1 LSQTNAIEVKNL
13 VKTYGDVYALKNVD
27 LNIADGEYFVLL
39 GPSGG
44 GKTTLLR
51 SIGGFIRPDSGSV
64 DIKGKN
70 VDNLPPDKR
79 PTSMVFQG
87 FALFPHMSVSEN
99 IGYGLKIQS
108 IENNII
114 ENKVS
119 RMMDLV
125 GLTGLSKR
133 KPHELSGGQQQ
144 RVQLARAL
152 ILENDVLLLDEPLSA
167 LDAQLRK
174 DMCIEL
180 KRLQKTVG
188 ISFVHVT
195 HNQEEAMSVAD
206 RIAIIADGE
215 MIEQGTPKEIYSNPK
230 KKFTAE
236 FIGEKNI
243 FVLLLFVGFFYLL
256 FKSLDQIRDKTKN
269 FAQIF
274 SHTGFSLLLI
284 SILLN
289 SFSSREIVKNIQVG
303 ETFTLKNEKII
314 FKKIAIEKEK
324 NYESIVGFFEILDD
338 KNTIINL
345 QPEIRI
351 YNEPEMAT
359 SEASIKTTLF
369 KDRFITINIIKD
381 QNFFNVRYQHKP
393 FMIWIWIST
402 LIIMLGGFFAIF
414 RKSKEVNI

>member
-1 LSQTNAIEVKNL
+1 MSITNAIEVKNL

-99 IGYGLKIQS
+99 IGYGLKLQS
-108 IENNII
+108 IEKDTI
-114 ENKVS
+114 ETKVS

-215 MIEQGTPKEIYSNPK
+215 MIEQGTPKEIYSNPR

-243 FVLLLFVGFFYLL
+243 FNGKILEFTKEKIIVDIDGASIEVANNNYNISKNQNVSLSIKSESIQITKDKDTKPENQKNSIKGNVSEITFLGQFVRYLV
-256 FKSLDQIRDKTKN
+256 
-269 FAQIF
+269 
-274 SHTGFSLLLI
+274 
-284 SILLN
+284 LLN
-289 SFSSREIVKNIQVG
+289 SGQEIQVRSY
-303 ETFTLKNEKII
+303 EEV
-314 FKKIAIEKEK
+314 
-324 NYESIVGFFEILDD
+324 NY
-338 KNTIINL
+338 INL
-345 QPEIRI
+345 NDAVKLSWKIEDFLLH
-351 YNEPEMAT
+351 E
-359 SEASIKTTLF
+359 S
-369 KDRFITINIIKD
+369 
-381 QNFFNVRYQHKP
+381 
-393 FMIWIWIST
+393 
-402 LIIMLGGFFAIF
+402 
-414 RKSKEVNI
+414 

>member
-1 LSQTNAIEVKNL
+1 MAKTNAIEVKNL
-13 VKTYGDVYALKNVD
+13 VKTYGNVYALKNVD

-64 DIKGKN
+64 NIKGQN
-70 VDNLPPDKR
+70 VDDLPPDRR

-87 FALFPHMSVSEN
+87 FALFPHMNVSQN
-99 IGYGLKIQS
+99 IGYGLKLKS
-108 IENNII
+108 IDKNII
-114 ENKVS
+114 ENKVNK
-119 RMMDLV
+119 MMDLV
-125 GLTGLSKR
+125 GLKGLSNR
-133 KPHELSGGQQQ
+133 MPHELSGGQQQ

-215 MIEQGTPKEIYSNPK
+215 MVEQGTPKEIYSNPK
-230 KKFTAE
+230 NKFTAE

-243 FVLLLFVGFFYLL
+243 FEGRIKDFN
-256 FKSLDQIRDKTKN
+256 KTKVVVDIDN
-269 FAQIF
+269 DNIEIANNNYKVKKNQKVSLSIKSESIQIKK
-274 SHTGFSLLLI
+274 I
-284 SILLN
+284 SKTNSKVSNNQIVGEISEITFLGQFVRYLVVLN
-289 SFSSREIVKNIQVG
+289 NNQEIQVRSYEEIVN
-303 ETFTLKNEKII
+303 LKVHDTVSLSWKLED
-314 FKKIAIEKEK
+314 F
-324 NYESIVGFFEILDD
+324 L
-338 KNTIINL
+338 L
-345 QPEIRI
+345 H
-351 YNEPEMAT
+351 
-359 SEASIKTTLF
+359 
-369 KDRFITINIIKD
+369 
-381 QNFFNVRYQHKP
+381 QN
-393 FMIWIWIST
+393 
-402 LIIMLGGFFAIF
+402 
-414 RKSKEVNI
+414 

>member
-1 LSQTNAIEVKNL
+1 LVNSNSIKVKNL

-27 LNIADGEYFVLL
+27 LEIADGEYFVLL

-51 SIGGFIRPDSGSV
+51 SIGGFIRPDSGTV
-64 DIKGKN
+64 EIKGKN

-87 FALFPHMSVSEN
+87 FALFPHMTVNDN
-99 IGYGLKIQS
+99 IGYGLKLKS
-108 IENNII
+108 IDKDII
-114 ENKVS
+114 SEKVTK
-119 RMMDLV
+119 MMDLV
-125 GLTGLSKR
+125 GLSGLSDR

-215 MIEQGTPKEIYSNPK
+215 MVEQGTPKEIYSNPK

-243 FVLLLFVGFFYLL
+243 LNGVVIDFSKSKILVNIEKDEIEVANNNYAISKNQKISLSIKSESIEITKGSANKSKGAKNSISGKVTEITFLGQFIRYLVLLSNNQEIQVRSHNEVRGVSLNDQVNLTW
-256 FKSLDQIRDKTKN
+256 SLDD
-269 FAQIF
+269 F
-274 SHTGFSLLLI
+274 LI
-284 SILLN
+284 H
-289 SFSSREIVKNIQVG
+289 
-303 ETFTLKNEKII
+303 
-314 FKKIAIEKEK
+314 
-324 NYESIVGFFEILDD
+324 ES
-338 KNTIINL
+338 
-345 QPEIRI
+345 
-351 YNEPEMAT
+351 
-359 SEASIKTTLF
+359 
-369 KDRFITINIIKD
+369 
-381 QNFFNVRYQHKP
+381 
-393 FMIWIWIST
+393 
-402 LIIMLGGFFAIF
+402 
-414 RKSKEVNI
+414 

>member
-1 LSQTNAIEVKNL
+1 MAKTNAIEVKNL
-13 VKTYGDVYALKNVD
+13 VKTYGNVYALKNVD

-64 DIKGKN
+64 NIKGQN
-70 VDNLPPDKR
+70 VDDLPPDRR

-87 FALFPHMSVSEN
+87 FALFPHMNVSQN
-99 IGYGLKIQS
+99 IGYGLKLKS
-108 IENNII
+108 IDKNII
-114 ENKVS
+114 ENKVNK
-119 RMMDLV
+119 MMDLV
-125 GLTGLSKR
+125 GLKGLSNR
-133 KPHELSGGQQQ
+133 MPHELSGGQQQ

-215 MIEQGTPKEIYSNPK
+215 MVEQGTPKEIYSNPK
-230 KKFTAE
+230 NKFTAE

-243 FVLLLFVGFFYLL
+243 FEGRIKDFN
-256 FKSLDQIRDKTKN
+256 KTKVVVDIDN
-269 FAQIF
+269 DNIEIANSNYKVKKNQKVSLSIKSESIQIKK
-274 SHTGFSLLLI
+274 I
-284 SILLN
+284 SKTNSKVSNNQIVGKISEITFLGQFVRYLVVLN
-289 SFSSREIVKNIQVG
+289 NNQEIQVRSYEEIVN
-303 ETFTLKNEKII
+303 LKVHDTVSLSWKLED
-314 FKKIAIEKEK
+314 F
-324 NYESIVGFFEILDD
+324 L
-338 KNTIINL
+338 L
-345 QPEIRI
+345 H
-351 YNEPEMAT
+351 
-359 SEASIKTTLF
+359 
-369 KDRFITINIIKD
+369 
-381 QNFFNVRYQHKP
+381 QN
-393 FMIWIWIST
+393 
-402 LIIMLGGFFAIF
+402 
-414 RKSKEVNI
+414 

>member
-1 LSQTNAIEVKNL
+1 MSITNAIEVKNL

-51 SIGGFIRPDSGSV
+51 SIGGFIRPDSGTV

-70 VDNLPPDKR
+70 VDDLPPDKR

-99 IGYGLKIQS
+99 IGYGLKLQS
-108 IENNII
+108 IEKDII
-114 ENKVS
+114 ETKVS

-215 MIEQGTPKEIYSNPK
+215 MIEQGTPKEIYSNPR

-243 FVLLLFVGFFYLL
+243 FNGKILEFTKEKIIVDIDGANIEVANNNYNISKNQNVSLSIKSESIQITKDKDTKPKNQKNSIKGNVSEITFLGQFVRYLV
-256 FKSLDQIRDKTKN
+256 
-269 FAQIF
+269 
-274 SHTGFSLLLI
+274 
-284 SILLN
+284 LLN
-289 SFSSREIVKNIQVG
+289 SGQEIQVRS
-303 ETFTLKNEKII
+303 
-314 FKKIAIEKEK
+314 
-324 NYESIVGFFEILDD
+324 YE
-338 KNTIINL
+338 
-345 QPEIRI
+345 
-351 YNEPEMAT
+351 
-359 SEASIKTTLF
+359 
-369 KDRFITINIIKD
+369 
-381 QNFFNVRYQHKP
+381 
-393 FMIWIWIST
+393 
-402 LIIMLGGFFAIF
+402 
-414 RKSKEVNI
+414 EVNYISLNDAVKLSWKIEDFLLHES

>member
-1 LSQTNAIEVKNL
+1 MVNSNSIKVKNL

-27 LNIADGEYFVLL
+27 LEIADGEYFVLL

-51 SIGGFIRPDSGSV
+51 SIGGFIRPDSGTV
-64 DIKGKN
+64 EIKGKN

-87 FALFPHMSVSEN
+87 FALFPHMTVNEN
-99 IGYGLKIQS
+99 IGYGLKLRS
-108 IENNII
+108 IDKDII
-114 ENKVS
+114 SEKVTK
-119 RMMDLV
+119 MMDLV
-125 GLTGLSKR
+125 GLSGLSDR

-215 MIEQGTPKEIYSNPK
+215 MVEQGTPKEIYSNPK

-243 FVLLLFVGFFYLL
+243 LNGVVIDISKSKILVNIEKDEIEVANNNYAISKNQKISLSIKSESIEITKGSLNKSKGAKNSISGKVTEITFLGQFIRYLVLLSNNQEIQVRSHNEVRGVSLNDQVNLTW
-256 FKSLDQIRDKTKN
+256 SLDD
-269 FAQIF
+269 F
-274 SHTGFSLLLI
+274 LI
-284 SILLN
+284 H
-289 SFSSREIVKNIQVG
+289 
-303 ETFTLKNEKII
+303 
-314 FKKIAIEKEK
+314 
-324 NYESIVGFFEILDD
+324 ES
-338 KNTIINL
+338 
-345 QPEIRI
+345 
-351 YNEPEMAT
+351 
-359 SEASIKTTLF
+359 
-369 KDRFITINIIKD
+369 
-381 QNFFNVRYQHKP
+381 
-393 FMIWIWIST
+393 
-402 LIIMLGGFFAIF
+402 
-414 RKSKEVNI
+414 

>member
-1 LSQTNAIEVKNL
+1 MAKTNAIEVKNL
-13 VKTYGDVYALKNVD
+13 VKTYGNVYALKNVD

-64 DIKGKN
+64 NIKGQN
-70 VDNLPPDKR
+70 VDDLPPDRR

-87 FALFPHMSVSEN
+87 FALFPHMNVSQN
-99 IGYGLKIQS
+99 IGYGLKLKS
-108 IENNII
+108 IDKNII
-114 ENKVS
+114 ENKVNK
-119 RMMDLV
+119 MTDLV
-125 GLTGLSKR
+125 GLKGLSNR
-133 KPHELSGGQQQ
+133 MPHELSGGQQQ

-215 MIEQGTPKEIYSNPK
+215 MVEQGTPKEIYSNPK
-230 KKFTAE
+230 NKFTAE

-243 FVLLLFVGFFYLL
+243 FEGKIKDFN
-256 FKSLDQIRDKTKN
+256 KTKVVVDIDN
-269 FAQIF
+269 DNIEIANNNYKVKKNQKVSLSIKSESIQIKK
-274 SHTGFSLLLI
+274 I
-284 SILLN
+284 SKTNSKISNNQIVGKISEITFLGQFVRYLVVLN
-289 SFSSREIVKNIQVG
+289 NNQEIQVRSY
-303 ETFTLKNEKII
+303 EELVNLKVHDTVSLSWKLED
-314 FKKIAIEKEK
+314 F
-324 NYESIVGFFEILDD
+324 L
-338 KNTIINL
+338 L
-345 QPEIRI
+345 H
-351 YNEPEMAT
+351 
-359 SEASIKTTLF
+359 
-369 KDRFITINIIKD
+369 
-381 QNFFNVRYQHKP
+381 QN
-393 FMIWIWIST
+393 
-402 LIIMLGGFFAIF
+402 
-414 RKSKEVNI
+414 

>member
-1 LSQTNAIEVKNL
+1 MSITNAIEVKNL

-51 SIGGFIRPDSGSV
+51 SIGGFIRPDSGTV

-70 VDNLPPDKR
+70 VDDLPPDKR

-99 IGYGLKIQS
+99 IGYGLKLQS
-108 IENNII
+108 IEKDTI
-114 ENKVS
+114 EIKVS

-215 MIEQGTPKEIYSNPK
+215 MIEQGTPKEIYSNPR

-243 FVLLLFVGFFYLL
+243 FNGKILEFTKKKIIVDIDGANIEVANNNYIISKSQNVSLSIKSESIQITKDKDTKPENQKNSIKGNVSEITFLGQFVRYLV
-256 FKSLDQIRDKTKN
+256 
-269 FAQIF
+269 
-274 SHTGFSLLLI
+274 
-284 SILLN
+284 LLN
-289 SFSSREIVKNIQVG
+289 SGQEIQVRSY
-303 ETFTLKNEKII
+303 EKV
-314 FKKIAIEKEK
+314 
-324 NYESIVGFFEILDD
+324 NY
-338 KNTIINL
+338 INL
-345 QPEIRI
+345 NDAVKLSWKIEDFLLH
-351 YNEPEMAT
+351 E
-359 SEASIKTTLF
+359 S
-369 KDRFITINIIKD
+369 
-381 QNFFNVRYQHKP
+381 
-393 FMIWIWIST
+393 
-402 LIIMLGGFFAIF
+402 
-414 RKSKEVNI
+414 

>member
-1 LSQTNAIEVKNL
+1 LPNKNSIEVRSL

-27 LNIADGEYFVLL
+27 LDIADGEYFVLL

-51 SIGGFIRPDSGSV
+51 SIGGFIRPDSGTV
-64 DIKGKN
+64 QIKGKN

-87 FALFPHMSVSEN
+87 FALFPHMTVYEN
-99 IGYGLKIQS
+99 IGYGLKLRSVEKS
-108 IENNII
+108 IIHDRVI
-114 ENKVS
+114 K
-119 RMMDLV
+119 MMDLV
-125 GLTGLSKR
+125 GLSGLSDR

-215 MIEQGTPKEIYSNPK
+215 MVEQGSPKEIYSNPK

-243 FVLLLFVGFFYLL
+243 LNGVVVDFNKSKILVNIEKDQIEVANNNYTIAKNQEISLSIKSESIQISKVSSSKSKGANNSITGKVTEITFLGQFIRYLVLLSNNQEIQVRSNNEVEGVSLNDQINLTW
-256 FKSLDQIRDKTKN
+256 SLDD
-269 FAQIF
+269 F
-274 SHTGFSLLLI
+274 LI
-284 SILLN
+284 H
-289 SFSSREIVKNIQVG
+289 
-303 ETFTLKNEKII
+303 
-314 FKKIAIEKEK
+314 
-324 NYESIVGFFEILDD
+324 ES
-338 KNTIINL
+338 
-345 QPEIRI
+345 
-351 YNEPEMAT
+351 
-359 SEASIKTTLF
+359 
-369 KDRFITINIIKD
+369 
-381 QNFFNVRYQHKP
+381 
-393 FMIWIWIST
+393 
-402 LIIMLGGFFAIF
+402 
-414 RKSKEVNI
+414 

>member
-1 LSQTNAIEVKNL
+1 MAKTNAIEVKNL
-13 VKTYGDVYALKNVD
+13 VKTYGNVYALKNVD

-64 DIKGKN
+64 NIKGQN
-70 VDNLPPDKR
+70 VDDLPPDRR

-87 FALFPHMSVSEN
+87 FALFPHMNVSQN
-99 IGYGLKIQS
+99 IGYGLKLKS
-108 IENNII
+108 IDKNII
-114 ENKVS
+114 ENKVNK
-119 RMMDLV
+119 MMDLV
-125 GLTGLSKR
+125 GLKGLSNR
-133 KPHELSGGQQQ
+133 MPHELSGGQQQ

-215 MIEQGTPKEIYSNPK
+215 MVEQGTPKEIYSNPK
-230 KKFTAE
+230 NKFTAE

-243 FVLLLFVGFFYLL
+243 FEGKIKDFN
-256 FKSLDQIRDKTKN
+256 KTKVVVDIDN
-269 FAQIF
+269 DNIEFANNNYKVKKNQKVSLSIKSESIQIKK
-274 SHTGFSLLLI
+274 I
-284 SILLN
+284 SKTNSKISNNQIVGKISEITFLGQFVRYLVVLN
-289 SFSSREIVKNIQVG
+289 NKQEIQVRSYEEIVN
-303 ETFTLKNEKII
+303 LKVHDTVSLSWKLED
-314 FKKIAIEKEK
+314 F
-324 NYESIVGFFEILDD
+324 L
-338 KNTIINL
+338 L
-345 QPEIRI
+345 H
-351 YNEPEMAT
+351 
-359 SEASIKTTLF
+359 
-369 KDRFITINIIKD
+369 
-381 QNFFNVRYQHKP
+381 QN
-393 FMIWIWIST
+393 
-402 LIIMLGGFFAIF
+402 
-414 RKSKEVNI
+414 

>member
-1 LSQTNAIEVKNL
+1 MSITNAIEVKNL

-51 SIGGFIRPDSGSV
+51 SIGGFIRPDSGTV

-70 VDNLPPDKR
+70 VDDLPPDKR

-99 IGYGLKIQS
+99 IGYGLKLQS
-108 IENNII
+108 IEKDII
-114 ENKVS
+114 ETKVS

-215 MIEQGTPKEIYSNPK
+215 MIEQGTPKEIYSNPR

-243 FVLLLFVGFFYLL
+243 FNGKILEFTKEKIIVDIDGASIEVANNNYNIIKNQNVSLSIKSESIQITKDKDTKPKNQKNSIKGNVSEITFLGQFVRYLV
-256 FKSLDQIRDKTKN
+256 
-269 FAQIF
+269 
-274 SHTGFSLLLI
+274 
-284 SILLN
+284 LLN
-289 SFSSREIVKNIQVG
+289 SGQEIQVRSY
-303 ETFTLKNEKII
+303 EEV
-314 FKKIAIEKEK
+314 
-324 NYESIVGFFEILDD
+324 NY
-338 KNTIINL
+338 INL
-345 QPEIRI
+345 NDAVKLSWKIEDFLLH
-351 YNEPEMAT
+351 E
-359 SEASIKTTLF
+359 S
-369 KDRFITINIIKD
+369 
-381 QNFFNVRYQHKP
+381 
-393 FMIWIWIST
+393 
-402 LIIMLGGFFAIF
+402 
-414 RKSKEVNI
+414 

>member
-1 LSQTNAIEVKNL
+1 MAKTNAIEVKNL
-13 VKTYGDVYALKNVD
+13 VKTYGNVYALKNVD

-64 DIKGKN
+64 NIKGQN
-70 VDNLPPDKR
+70 VDDLPPDRR

-87 FALFPHMSVSEN
+87 FALFPHMNVSQN
-99 IGYGLKIQS
+99 IGYGLKLKS
-108 IENNII
+108 IDKNII
-114 ENKVS
+114 ENKVNK
-119 RMMDLV
+119 MTDLV
-125 GLTGLSKR
+125 GLKGLSNR
-133 KPHELSGGQQQ
+133 MPHELSGGQQQ

-215 MIEQGTPKEIYSNPK
+215 MVEQGTPKEIYSNPNN
-230 KKFTAE
+230 KFTAE

-243 FVLLLFVGFFYLL
+243 FEGRIKDFN
-256 FKSLDQIRDKTKN
+256 KTKVVVDIDN
-269 FAQIF
+269 DNIEIANNNYKVKKNQKVSLSIKSESIQIKK
-274 SHTGFSLLLI
+274 I
-284 SILLN
+284 SKTNSKVSNNQIVGKISEITFLGQFVRYLVVLN
-289 SFSSREIVKNIQVG
+289 NDQEIQVRSYKEIVN
-303 ETFTLKNEKII
+303 LK
-314 FKKIAIEKEK
+314 
-324 NYESIVGFFEILDD
+324 VH
-338 KNTIINL
+338 NTVSL
-345 QPEIRI
+345 SWKLEDF
-351 YNEPEMAT
+351 
-359 SEASIKTTLF
+359 LLH
-369 KDRFITINIIKD
+369 
-381 QNFFNVRYQHKP
+381 QN
-393 FMIWIWIST
+393 
-402 LIIMLGGFFAIF
+402 
-414 RKSKEVNI
+414 

>member
-1 LSQTNAIEVKNL
+1 MPNKNSIEVRNL

-27 LNIADGEYFVLL
+27 LDIADGEYFVLL

-51 SIGGFIRPDSGSV
+51 SIGGFIRPDSGTV
-64 DIKGKN
+64 QIKGKN

-87 FALFPHMSVSEN
+87 FALFPHMTVYEN
-99 IGYGLKIQS
+99 IGYGLKLRSVEKS
-108 IENNII
+108 IIHDRVI
-114 ENKVS
+114 K
-119 RMMDLV
+119 MMDLV
-125 GLTGLSKR
+125 GLSGLSDR

-215 MIEQGTPKEIYSNPK
+215 MVEQGSPKEIYSNPK

-243 FVLLLFVGFFYLL
+243 LNGVVVDFNKSKILVNIEKDEIEVANNNYTIAKNQEISLSIKSESIQISKVSSSKTQGAKNSIRGKVTEITFLGQFIRYLVLLSNNQEIQVRSNNEVEGVSLNDQINLTW
-256 FKSLDQIRDKTKN
+256 SLDD
-269 FAQIF
+269 F
-274 SHTGFSLLLI
+274 LI
-284 SILLN
+284 H
-289 SFSSREIVKNIQVG
+289 
-303 ETFTLKNEKII
+303 
-314 FKKIAIEKEK
+314 
-324 NYESIVGFFEILDD
+324 ES
-338 KNTIINL
+338 
-345 QPEIRI
+345 
-351 YNEPEMAT
+351 
-359 SEASIKTTLF
+359 
-369 KDRFITINIIKD
+369 
-381 QNFFNVRYQHKP
+381 
-393 FMIWIWIST
+393 
-402 LIIMLGGFFAIF
+402 
-414 RKSKEVNI
+414 

>member
-1 LSQTNAIEVKNL
+1 MAKTNAIEVKNL
-13 VKTYGDVYALKNVD
+13 VKTYGNVYALKNVD

-64 DIKGKN
+64 NIKGQN
-70 VDNLPPDKR
+70 VDDLPPDRR

-87 FALFPHMSVSEN
+87 FALFPHMNVSQN
-99 IGYGLKIQS
+99 IGYGLKLKS
-108 IENNII
+108 IDKNII
-114 ENKVS
+114 ENKVNK
-119 RMMDLV
+119 MMDLV
-125 GLTGLSKR
+125 GLKGLSNR
-133 KPHELSGGQQQ
+133 MPHELSGGQQQ

-215 MIEQGTPKEIYSNPK
+215 MVEQGTPKEIYSNPK
-230 KKFTAE
+230 NKFTAE

-243 FVLLLFVGFFYLL
+243 FEGRIKDFN
-256 FKSLDQIRDKTKN
+256 KTKVVVDIDN
-269 FAQIF
+269 DNIEIANKNYKVKKNQKVSLSIKSESIQIKK
-274 SHTGFSLLLI
+274 I
-284 SILLN
+284 SKTNSKVSNNQIVGKISEITFLGQFVRYLVVLN
-289 SFSSREIVKNIQVG
+289 NNQEIQVRSYEEIVN
-303 ETFTLKNEKII
+303 LKVHDTVSLSWKLED
-314 FKKIAIEKEK
+314 F
-324 NYESIVGFFEILDD
+324 L
-338 KNTIINL
+338 L
-345 QPEIRI
+345 H
-351 YNEPEMAT
+351 
-359 SEASIKTTLF
+359 
-369 KDRFITINIIKD
+369 
-381 QNFFNVRYQHKP
+381 QN
-393 FMIWIWIST
+393 
-402 LIIMLGGFFAIF
+402 
-414 RKSKEVNI
+414 

>member
-1 LSQTNAIEVKNL
+1 MAKTNAIEVKNL
-13 VKTYGDVYALKNVD
+13 VKTYGNVYALKNVD

-64 DIKGKN
+64 NIKGQN
-70 VDNLPPDKR
+70 VDDLPPDRR

-87 FALFPHMSVSEN
+87 FALFPHMNVSQN
-99 IGYGLKIQS
+99 IGYGLKLKS
-108 IENNII
+108 IDKNII
-114 ENKVS
+114 ENKVNK
-119 RMMDLV
+119 MMDLV
-125 GLTGLSKR
+125 GLKGLSNR
-133 KPHELSGGQQQ
+133 MPHELSGGQQQ

-215 MIEQGTPKEIYSNPK
+215 MVEQGTPKEIYSNPK
-230 KKFTAE
+230 NKFTAE

-243 FVLLLFVGFFYLL
+243 FEGRIKDFN
-256 FKSLDQIRDKTKN
+256 KTKVVVDIDN
-269 FAQIF
+269 DNIEIANNNYKVKKNQKVSLSIKSESIQIKK
-274 SHTGFSLLLI
+274 I
-284 SILLN
+284 SKTNSKILNNQIVGKISEITFLGQFVRYLVVLN
-289 SFSSREIVKNIQVG
+289 NKQEIQVRSY
-303 ETFTLKNEKII
+303 EEIENLKVHDTVSLSWKLED
-314 FKKIAIEKEK
+314 F
-324 NYESIVGFFEILDD
+324 L
-338 KNTIINL
+338 L
-345 QPEIRI
+345 H
-351 YNEPEMAT
+351 
-359 SEASIKTTLF
+359 
-369 KDRFITINIIKD
+369 
-381 QNFFNVRYQHKP
+381 QN
-393 FMIWIWIST
+393 
-402 LIIMLGGFFAIF
+402 
-414 RKSKEVNI
+414 

>member
-1 LSQTNAIEVKNL
+1 MAKTNAIEVKNL
-13 VKTYGDVYALKNVD
+13 VKTYGNVYALKNVD

-64 DIKGKN
+64 NIKGQN
-70 VDNLPPDKR
+70 VDDLPPDRR

-87 FALFPHMSVSEN
+87 FALFPHMNVSQN
-99 IGYGLKIQS
+99 IGYGLKLKS
-108 IENNII
+108 IDKNII
-114 ENKVS
+114 ENKVNK
-119 RMMDLV
+119 MTDLV
-125 GLTGLSKR
+125 GLKGLSNR
-133 KPHELSGGQQQ
+133 MPHELSGGQQQ

-215 MIEQGTPKEIYSNPK
+215 MVEQGTPKEIYSNPK
-230 KKFTAE
+230 NKFTAE

-243 FVLLLFVGFFYLL
+243 FEGKIKDFN
-256 FKSLDQIRDKTKN
+256 KTKVVVDIDN
-269 FAQIF
+269 DNIEFANNNYKVKKNQKVSLSIKSESIQIKK
-274 SHTGFSLLLI
+274 I
-284 SILLN
+284 SKINSKVSNNQIVGKISEITFLGQFVRYLVVLN
-289 SFSSREIVKNIQVG
+289 NKQEIQVRSYEEIVN
-303 ETFTLKNEKII
+303 LKVHDTVSLSWKLED
-314 FKKIAIEKEK
+314 F
-324 NYESIVGFFEILDD
+324 L
-338 KNTIINL
+338 L
-345 QPEIRI
+345 H
-351 YNEPEMAT
+351 
-359 SEASIKTTLF
+359 
-369 KDRFITINIIKD
+369 
-381 QNFFNVRYQHKP
+381 QN
-393 FMIWIWIST
+393 
-402 LIIMLGGFFAIF
+402 
-414 RKSKEVNI
+414 

>member
-1 LSQTNAIEVKNL
+1 MAKTNAIEVKNL
-13 VKTYGDVYALKNVD
+13 VKTYGNVYALKNVD

-64 DIKGKN
+64 NIKGQN
-70 VDNLPPDKR
+70 VDDLPPDRR

-87 FALFPHMSVSEN
+87 FALFPHMNVSQN
-99 IGYGLKIQS
+99 IGYGLKLKS
-108 IENNII
+108 IDKNII
-114 ENKVS
+114 ENKVNK
-119 RMMDLV
+119 MTDLV
-125 GLTGLSKR
+125 GLKGLSNR
-133 KPHELSGGQQQ
+133 MPHELSGGQQQ

-215 MIEQGTPKEIYSNPK
+215 MVEQGTPKEIYSNPK
-230 KKFTAE
+230 NKFTAE

-243 FVLLLFVGFFYLL
+243 FEGKIKDFN
-256 FKSLDQIRDKTKN
+256 KTKVVVDIDN
-269 FAQIF
+269 DNIEIANNNYKVKKNQKVSLSIKSESIQIKK
-274 SHTGFSLLLI
+274 I
-284 SILLN
+284 SKTNSKVSNNQIVGKISEITFLGQFVRYLVVLN
-289 SFSSREIVKNIQVG
+289 NNQEIQVRSYEEIVN
-303 ETFTLKNEKII
+303 LKVHDTVSLSWKLED
-314 FKKIAIEKEK
+314 FH
-324 NYESIVGFFEILDD
+324 LH
-338 KNTIINL
+338 
-345 QPEIRI
+345 
-351 YNEPEMAT
+351 
-359 SEASIKTTLF
+359 
-369 KDRFITINIIKD
+369 
-381 QNFFNVRYQHKP
+381 QN
-393 FMIWIWIST
+393 
-402 LIIMLGGFFAIF
+402 
-414 RKSKEVNI
+414 

>member
-1 LSQTNAIEVKNL
+1 MAKTNAIEVKNL
-13 VKTYGDVYALKNVD
+13 VKTYGNVYALKNVD

-64 DIKGKN
+64 NIKGQN
-70 VDNLPPDKR
+70 VDDLPPDRR

-87 FALFPHMSVSEN
+87 FALFPHMNVSQN
-99 IGYGLKIQS
+99 IGYGLKLKS
-108 IENNII
+108 IDKNII
-114 ENKVS
+114 ENKVNK
-119 RMMDLV
+119 MMDLV
-125 GLTGLSKR
+125 GLKGLSNR
-133 KPHELSGGQQQ
+133 MPHELSGGQQQ

-215 MIEQGTPKEIYSNPK
+215 MVEQGTPKEIYSNPK
-230 KKFTAE
+230 NKFTAE

-243 FVLLLFVGFFYLL
+243 FEGKIKDFN
-256 FKSLDQIRDKTKN
+256 KTKVVVDIDN
-269 FAQIF
+269 DNIEIANNNYKVKKNQKVSLSIKSESIQIKK
-274 SHTGFSLLLI
+274 I
-284 SILLN
+284 SKTNSKISNNQIVGKISEITFLGQFVRYLVVLN
-289 SFSSREIVKNIQVG
+289 NNQEIQVRSYEEIVN
-303 ETFTLKNEKII
+303 LKVHDTVSLSWKLED
-314 FKKIAIEKEK
+314 F
-324 NYESIVGFFEILDD
+324 L
-338 KNTIINL
+338 L
-345 QPEIRI
+345 H
-351 YNEPEMAT
+351 
-359 SEASIKTTLF
+359 
-369 KDRFITINIIKD
+369 
-381 QNFFNVRYQHKP
+381 QN
-393 FMIWIWIST
+393 
-402 LIIMLGGFFAIF
+402 
-414 RKSKEVNI
+414 

>member
-1 LSQTNAIEVKNL
+1 MAKTNAIEVKNL
-13 VKTYGDVYALKNVD
+13 VKTYGNVYALKNVD

-64 DIKGKN
+64 NIKGQN
-70 VDNLPPDKR
+70 VDDLPPDRR

-87 FALFPHMSVSEN
+87 FALFPHMNVSQN
-99 IGYGLKIQS
+99 IGYGLKLKS
-108 IENNII
+108 IDKNII
-114 ENKVS
+114 ENKVNK
-119 RMMDLV
+119 MMDLV
-125 GLTGLSKR
+125 GLKGLSNR
-133 KPHELSGGQQQ
+133 MPHELSGGQQQ

-215 MIEQGTPKEIYSNPK
+215 MVEQGTPKEIYCNPK
-230 KKFTAE
+230 NKFTAE

-243 FVLLLFVGFFYLL
+243 FEGRIKDFN
-256 FKSLDQIRDKTKN
+256 KTKVVVDIDN
-269 FAQIF
+269 DNIEIANNNYKVKKNQKVSLSIKSESIQIKK
-274 SHTGFSLLLI
+274 I
-284 SILLN
+284 SKTNSKVSNNQIVGKISEITFLGQFVRYLVVLN
-289 SFSSREIVKNIQVG
+289 NNQEIQVRSY
-303 ETFTLKNEKII
+303 EDIVNLKVHDTVSLSWKLED
-314 FKKIAIEKEK
+314 F
-324 NYESIVGFFEILDD
+324 L
-338 KNTIINL
+338 L
-345 QPEIRI
+345 H
-351 YNEPEMAT
+351 
-359 SEASIKTTLF
+359 
-369 KDRFITINIIKD
+369 
-381 QNFFNVRYQHKP
+381 QN
-393 FMIWIWIST
+393 
-402 LIIMLGGFFAIF
+402 
-414 RKSKEVNI
+414 

>member
-1 LSQTNAIEVKNL
+1 MVNSNSIKVKNL

-27 LNIADGEYFVLL
+27 LEIADGEYFVLL

-51 SIGGFIRPDSGSV
+51 SIGGFIRPDSGTV
-64 DIKGKN
+64 EIKGKN

-87 FALFPHMSVSEN
+87 FALFPHMTVNEN
-99 IGYGLKIQS
+99 IGYGLKLRS
-108 IENNII
+108 IDKDII
-114 ENKVS
+114 SEKVTK
-119 RMMDLV
+119 MMDLV
-125 GLTGLSKR
+125 GLSGLSDR

-206 RIAIIADGE
+206 RIAIIANGE

-243 FVLLLFVGFFYLL
+243 LNDVVIDFSKSKILVNIEKDEIEVANNNYAISKNQKISLSIKSESIEITKGSVNKSKGAKNSISGKVTEITFLGQFIRYLVLLSNNQEIQVRSHNEVRGVSLNDQVNLTW
-256 FKSLDQIRDKTKN
+256 SLDD
-269 FAQIF
+269 F
-274 SHTGFSLLLI
+274 LI
-284 SILLN
+284 H
-289 SFSSREIVKNIQVG
+289 
-303 ETFTLKNEKII
+303 
-314 FKKIAIEKEK
+314 
-324 NYESIVGFFEILDD
+324 ES
-338 KNTIINL
+338 
-345 QPEIRI
+345 
-351 YNEPEMAT
+351 
-359 SEASIKTTLF
+359 
-369 KDRFITINIIKD
+369 
-381 QNFFNVRYQHKP
+381 
-393 FMIWIWIST
+393 
-402 LIIMLGGFFAIF
+402 
-414 RKSKEVNI
+414 

>member
-1 LSQTNAIEVKNL
+1 LPNKNSIEVRSL

-27 LNIADGEYFVLL
+27 LDIADGEYFVLL

-51 SIGGFIRPDSGSV
+51 SIGGFIRPDSGTV
-64 DIKGKN
+64 QIKGKN

-87 FALFPHMSVSEN
+87 FALFPHMTVYEN
-99 IGYGLKIQS
+99 IGYGLKLRSVEKS
-108 IENNII
+108 IIHDRVI
-114 ENKVS
+114 K
-119 RMMDLV
+119 MMDLV
-125 GLTGLSKR
+125 GLSGLSDR

-188 ISFVHVT
+188 ITFVHVT

-215 MIEQGTPKEIYSNPK
+215 MVEQGSPKEIYSNPK

-243 FVLLLFVGFFYLL
+243 LNGVVVDFNKSKILVNIEKDEIEVANNNYTIAKNQEISLSIKSESIQISKVSSSKSKGANNSITGKVTEITFLGQFIRYLVLLSNNQEIQVRSNNEVEGVSLNDQINLTW
-256 FKSLDQIRDKTKN
+256 SLDD
-269 FAQIF
+269 F
-274 SHTGFSLLLI
+274 LI
-284 SILLN
+284 H
-289 SFSSREIVKNIQVG
+289 
-303 ETFTLKNEKII
+303 
-314 FKKIAIEKEK
+314 
-324 NYESIVGFFEILDD
+324 ES
-338 KNTIINL
+338 
-345 QPEIRI
+345 
-351 YNEPEMAT
+351 
-359 SEASIKTTLF
+359 
-369 KDRFITINIIKD
+369 
-381 QNFFNVRYQHKP
+381 
-393 FMIWIWIST
+393 
-402 LIIMLGGFFAIF
+402 
-414 RKSKEVNI
+414 

>member
-1 LSQTNAIEVKNL
+1 MAKTNAIEVKNL
-13 VKTYGDVYALKNVD
+13 VKTYGNVYALKNVD

-64 DIKGKN
+64 NIKGQN
-70 VDNLPPDKR
+70 VDDLPPDRR

-87 FALFPHMSVSEN
+87 FALFPHMKVSQN
-99 IGYGLKIQS
+99 IGYGLKLKS
-108 IENNII
+108 IDKNII
-114 ENKVS
+114 ENKVNK
-119 RMMDLV
+119 MTDLV
-125 GLTGLSKR
+125 GLKGLSNR
-133 KPHELSGGQQQ
+133 MPHELSGGQQQ

-215 MIEQGTPKEIYSNPK
+215 MVEQGTPKEIYSNPK
-230 KKFTAE
+230 NKFTAE

-243 FVLLLFVGFFYLL
+243 FEGKIKDFN
-256 FKSLDQIRDKTKN
+256 KTKVVVDIDN
-269 FAQIF
+269 DNIEISNNNYKVKKNQKVSLSIKSESIQIKK
-274 SHTGFSLLLI
+274 I
-284 SILLN
+284 SKTNSKILNNQIVGKISEITFLGQFVRYLVVLN
-289 SFSSREIVKNIQVG
+289 NKQEIQVRSYEEIVN
-303 ETFTLKNEKII
+303 LKVHDTVSLSWKLED
-314 FKKIAIEKEK
+314 F
-324 NYESIVGFFEILDD
+324 L
-338 KNTIINL
+338 L
-345 QPEIRI
+345 H
-351 YNEPEMAT
+351 
-359 SEASIKTTLF
+359 
-369 KDRFITINIIKD
+369 
-381 QNFFNVRYQHKP
+381 QN
-393 FMIWIWIST
+393 
-402 LIIMLGGFFAIF
+402 
-414 RKSKEVNI
+414 

>member
-1 LSQTNAIEVKNL
+1 LAKTNAIEVKNL
-13 VKTYGDVYALKNVD
+13 VKTYGNVYALKNVD

-64 DIKGKN
+64 NIKGQN
-70 VDNLPPDKR
+70 VDDLPPDRR

-87 FALFPHMSVSEN
+87 FALFPHMNVSQN
-99 IGYGLKIQS
+99 IAYGLKLKS
-108 IENNII
+108 IDKNII
-114 ENKVS
+114 ENKVNK
-119 RMMDLV
+119 MTDLV
-125 GLTGLSKR
+125 GLKGLSNR
-133 KPHELSGGQQQ
+133 MPHELSGGQQQ

-215 MIEQGTPKEIYSNPK
+215 MVEQGTPKEIYSNPK
-230 KKFTAE
+230 NKFTAE

-243 FVLLLFVGFFYLL
+243 FKGRIKDFNKTKVVVDIDNDNIEIANNNYKVKKNQKVSLSIKSESIQIKKISKTNSKVSNNQIVGKISEITFLGQFVRYLVLLNNNQEIQVRSYE
-256 FKSLDQIRDKTKN
+256 
-269 FAQIF
+269 
-274 SHTGFSLLLI
+274 
-284 SILLN
+284 
-289 SFSSREIVKNIQVG
+289 EIVN
-303 ETFTLKNEKII
+303 LKVHDTVSLSWKLED
-314 FKKIAIEKEK
+314 F
-324 NYESIVGFFEILDD
+324 L
-338 KNTIINL
+338 L
-345 QPEIRI
+345 H
-351 YNEPEMAT
+351 
-359 SEASIKTTLF
+359 
-369 KDRFITINIIKD
+369 
-381 QNFFNVRYQHKP
+381 QN
-393 FMIWIWIST
+393 
-402 LIIMLGGFFAIF
+402 
-414 RKSKEVNI
+414 

>member
-1 LSQTNAIEVKNL
+1 MSITNAIEVKNL

-51 SIGGFIRPDSGSV
+51 SIGGFIRPDSGTV

-70 VDNLPPDKR
+70 VDDLPPDKR

-99 IGYGLKIQS
+99 IGYGLKLQS
-108 IENNII
+108 IEKDII
-114 ENKVS
+114 ETKVS

-215 MIEQGTPKEIYSNPK
+215 MIEQGTPKEIYSNPR

-243 FVLLLFVGFFYLL
+243 FNGKILEFNKEKIIVDIDGAYIEVANNNYNISKSQNVSLSIKSESIQITKDKDTKPENQKNSIKGNVSEITFLGQFVRYLV
-256 FKSLDQIRDKTKN
+256 
-269 FAQIF
+269 
-274 SHTGFSLLLI
+274 
-284 SILLN
+284 LLN
-289 SFSSREIVKNIQVG
+289 SGQEIQVRSY
-303 ETFTLKNEKII
+303 EEV
-314 FKKIAIEKEK
+314 
-324 NYESIVGFFEILDD
+324 NY
-338 KNTIINL
+338 INL
-345 QPEIRI
+345 NDAVKLSWKIEDFLLH
-351 YNEPEMAT
+351 E
-359 SEASIKTTLF
+359 S
-369 KDRFITINIIKD
+369 
-381 QNFFNVRYQHKP
+381 
-393 FMIWIWIST
+393 
-402 LIIMLGGFFAIF
+402 
-414 RKSKEVNI
+414 

>member
-1 LSQTNAIEVKNL
+1 MAKTNAIEVKNL
-13 VKTYGDVYALKNVD
+13 VKTYGNVYALKNVD

-64 DIKGKN
+64 NIKGQN
-70 VDNLPPDKR
+70 VDDLPPDRR

-87 FALFPHMSVSEN
+87 FALFPHMNVSQN
-99 IGYGLKIQS
+99 IGYGLKLKS
-108 IENNII
+108 IDKNII
-114 ENKVS
+114 ENKVNK
-119 RMMDLV
+119 MTDLV
-125 GLTGLSKR
+125 GLKGLSNR
-133 KPHELSGGQQQ
+133 MPHELSGGQQQ

-215 MIEQGTPKEIYSNPK
+215 MVEQGTPKEIYSNPK
-230 KKFTAE
+230 NKFTAE

-243 FVLLLFVGFFYLL
+243 FEGKIKDFN
-256 FKSLDQIRDKTKN
+256 KTKVVVDIDN
-269 FAQIF
+269 DNIEIANNNYKVKKNQKVSLSIKSESIQIKK
-274 SHTGFSLLLI
+274 I
-284 SILLN
+284 SKTNSKISNNQIVGKISEITFLGQFVRYLVVLN
-289 SFSSREIVKNIQVG
+289 NNQEIQARSYEEIVN
-303 ETFTLKNEKII
+303 LKVHDTVSLSWKLED
-314 FKKIAIEKEK
+314 F
-324 NYESIVGFFEILDD
+324 L
-338 KNTIINL
+338 L
-345 QPEIRI
+345 H
-351 YNEPEMAT
+351 
-359 SEASIKTTLF
+359 
-369 KDRFITINIIKD
+369 
-381 QNFFNVRYQHKP
+381 QN
-393 FMIWIWIST
+393 
-402 LIIMLGGFFAIF
+402 
-414 RKSKEVNI
+414 

>member
-1 LSQTNAIEVKNL
+1 MVNSNSIKVKNL

-27 LNIADGEYFVLL
+27 LEIADGEYFVLL

-51 SIGGFIRPDSGSV
+51 SIGGFIRPDSGTV
-64 DIKGKN
+64 EIKGKN

-87 FALFPHMSVSEN
+87 FALFPHMTVNEN
-99 IGYGLKIQS
+99 IGYGLKLRN
-108 IENNII
+108 IEKDII
-114 ENKVS
+114 SEKVTK
-119 RMMDLV
+119 MMDLV
-125 GLTGLSKR
+125 GLSGLSDR

-215 MIEQGTPKEIYSNPK
+215 MVEQGTPKEIYSNPK

-243 FVLLLFVGFFYLL
+243 LNGVVIDFSKSKILVNIEKDEIEVANNNYAISKNQKISLSIKSESIEITKGSVNKSKGAKNSISGKVTEITFLGQFIRYLVLLSNNQEIQVRSHNEVRGVSLNDQVNLTW
-256 FKSLDQIRDKTKN
+256 SLDD
-269 FAQIF
+269 F
-274 SHTGFSLLLI
+274 LI
-284 SILLN
+284 H
-289 SFSSREIVKNIQVG
+289 
-303 ETFTLKNEKII
+303 
-314 FKKIAIEKEK
+314 
-324 NYESIVGFFEILDD
+324 ES
-338 KNTIINL
+338 
-345 QPEIRI
+345 
-351 YNEPEMAT
+351 
-359 SEASIKTTLF
+359 
-369 KDRFITINIIKD
+369 
-381 QNFFNVRYQHKP
+381 
-393 FMIWIWIST
+393 
-402 LIIMLGGFFAIF
+402 
-414 RKSKEVNI
+414 

>member
-1 LSQTNAIEVKNL
+1 MSITNAIEVKNL

-99 IGYGLKIQS
+99 IGYGLKLQS
-108 IENNII
+108 IEKDTI
-114 ENKVS
+114 ETKVS

-215 MIEQGTPKEIYSNPK
+215 MIEQGTPKEIYSNPR

-243 FVLLLFVGFFYLL
+243 FNGKILEFTKEKIIVDIDGASIEVANNNYNIIKNQNVSLSIKSESIQITKDKDTKPKNQKNSIKGNVSEITFLGQFVRYLV
-256 FKSLDQIRDKTKN
+256 
-269 FAQIF
+269 
-274 SHTGFSLLLI
+274 
-284 SILLN
+284 LLN
-289 SFSSREIVKNIQVG
+289 SGQEIQVRSY
-303 ETFTLKNEKII
+303 EEV
-314 FKKIAIEKEK
+314 
-324 NYESIVGFFEILDD
+324 NY
-338 KNTIINL
+338 INL
-345 QPEIRI
+345 NDAVKLSWKIEDFLLH
-351 YNEPEMAT
+351 E
-359 SEASIKTTLF
+359 S
-369 KDRFITINIIKD
+369 
-381 QNFFNVRYQHKP
+381 
-393 FMIWIWIST
+393 
-402 LIIMLGGFFAIF
+402 
-414 RKSKEVNI
+414 

>member
-1 LSQTNAIEVKNL
+1 MAKTNAIEVKNL
-13 VKTYGDVYALKNVD
+13 VKTYGNVYALKNVD

-64 DIKGKN
+64 NIKGQN
-70 VDNLPPDKR
+70 VDDLPPDRR

-87 FALFPHMSVSEN
+87 FALFPHMNVSQN
-99 IGYGLKIQS
+99 IGYGLKLKS
-108 IENNII
+108 IDKNVI
-114 ENKVS
+114 ENKVNK
-119 RMMDLV
+119 MMDLV
-125 GLTGLSKR
+125 GLKGLSNR
-133 KPHELSGGQQQ
+133 MPHELSGGQQQ

-215 MIEQGTPKEIYSNPK
+215 MVEQGTPKEIYSNPK
-230 KKFTAE
+230 NKFTAE

-243 FVLLLFVGFFYLL
+243 FEGRIKDFN
-256 FKSLDQIRDKTKN
+256 KTKVVVDIDN
-269 FAQIF
+269 DNVEIANNNYKVKKNQKVSLSIKAESIQIKK
-274 SHTGFSLLLI
+274 I
-284 SILLN
+284 SKTNSKVSNNQIVGQISEITFLGQFVRYLVVLN
-289 SFSSREIVKNIQVG
+289 NNQEIQVRSYEEIVN
-303 ETFTLKNEKII
+303 LKVHDTVSLSWKLED
-314 FKKIAIEKEK
+314 F
-324 NYESIVGFFEILDD
+324 L
-338 KNTIINL
+338 L
-345 QPEIRI
+345 H
-351 YNEPEMAT
+351 
-359 SEASIKTTLF
+359 
-369 KDRFITINIIKD
+369 
-381 QNFFNVRYQHKP
+381 QN
-393 FMIWIWIST
+393 
-402 LIIMLGGFFAIF
+402 
-414 RKSKEVNI
+414 

>member
-1 LSQTNAIEVKNL
+1 LPNKNSIEVRSL

-27 LNIADGEYFVLL
+27 LDIADGEYFVLL

-51 SIGGFIRPDSGSV
+51 SIGGFIRPDSGTV
-64 DIKGKN
+64 QIKGKN

-87 FALFPHMSVSEN
+87 FALFPHMTVYEN
-99 IGYGLKIQS
+99 IGYGLKLRSVEKS
-108 IENNII
+108 IIHDRVI
-114 ENKVS
+114 K
-119 RMMDLV
+119 MMDLV
-125 GLTGLSKR
+125 GLSGLSDR

-215 MIEQGTPKEIYSNPK
+215 MVEQGSPKEIYSNPK

-243 FVLLLFVGFFYLL
+243 LNGVVVDFNKSKILVNIEKDEIEVANNNYTIAKNQEISLSIKSESIQISKVSSSKSKGAKNSITGKVTEITFLGQFIRYLVLLSNNQEIQVRSNNELEGVSLNDQINL
-256 FKSLDQIRDKTKN
+256 TWSLDD
-269 FAQIF
+269 F
-274 SHTGFSLLLI
+274 LI
-284 SILLN
+284 H
-289 SFSSREIVKNIQVG
+289 
-303 ETFTLKNEKII
+303 
-314 FKKIAIEKEK
+314 
-324 NYESIVGFFEILDD
+324 ES
-338 KNTIINL
+338 
-345 QPEIRI
+345 
-351 YNEPEMAT
+351 
-359 SEASIKTTLF
+359 
-369 KDRFITINIIKD
+369 
-381 QNFFNVRYQHKP
+381 
-393 FMIWIWIST
+393 
-402 LIIMLGGFFAIF
+402 
-414 RKSKEVNI
+414 

>member
-1 LSQTNAIEVKNL
+1 LAKTNAIEVKNL
-13 VKTYGDVYALKNVD
+13 VKTYGNVYALKNVD

-64 DIKGKN
+64 NIKGQN
-70 VDNLPPDKR
+70 VDDLPPDRR

-87 FALFPHMSVSEN
+87 FALFPHMNVSQN
-99 IGYGLKIQS
+99 IGYGLKLKS
-108 IENNII
+108 IDKNII
-114 ENKVS
+114 ENKVNK
-119 RMMDLV
+119 MTDLV
-125 GLTGLSKR
+125 GLKGLSNR
-133 KPHELSGGQQQ
+133 MPHELSGGQQQ

-215 MIEQGTPKEIYSNPK
+215 MVEQGTPKEIYSNPK
-230 KKFTAE
+230 NKFTAE

-243 FVLLLFVGFFYLL
+243 FEGKIKDFN
-256 FKSLDQIRDKTKN
+256 KTKVVVDIDN
-269 FAQIF
+269 DNIEIANNNYKVKKNQKVSLSIKSESIQIKK
-274 SHTGFSLLLI
+274 I
-284 SILLN
+284 SKINSKISNNQIVGKISEITFLGQFVRYLVVLN
-289 SFSSREIVKNIQVG
+289 NKQEIQVRSYEEIVN
-303 ETFTLKNEKII
+303 LKVHDTVSLSWKLED
-314 FKKIAIEKEK
+314 F
-324 NYESIVGFFEILDD
+324 L
-338 KNTIINL
+338 L
-345 QPEIRI
+345 H
-351 YNEPEMAT
+351 
-359 SEASIKTTLF
+359 
-369 KDRFITINIIKD
+369 
-381 QNFFNVRYQHKP
+381 QN
-393 FMIWIWIST
+393 
-402 LIIMLGGFFAIF
+402 
-414 RKSKEVNI
+414 